1 VKLSF
6 YCEVTAIHE
15 SICQLTSNF
24 IDAVSRYYEDCSG
37 EIEETYKLLP
47 EYVIRDGGGGVF
59 SIFIDDQT
67 DDSEAHL
74 LIGDPKEM
82 LDSFQTLRKRVLE
95 ELQLATQEYE
105 EMRKHLKP
113 LNR

>member
-1 VKLSF
+1 
-6 YCEVTAIHE
+6 
-15 SICQLTSNF
+15 
-24 IDAVSRYYEDCSG
+24 
-37 EIEETYKLLP
+37 
-47 EYVIRDGGGGVF
+47 
-59 SIFIDDQT
+59 
-67 DDSEAHL
+67 
-74 LIGDPKEM
+74 M